1 MPSRQEPTEK
11 TPGGSEAGP
20 SAPGRLD
27 ALDQRIILELQ
38 EDGRRS
44 YRAIARSL
52 GVSEGTVRSRARRLF
67 DSGVLRILAFAD
79 PFRLGYSVLASIF
92 LRVAPGSLE
101 GVVKALTSWPEVM
114 YVSSCTGRIDI
125 YIQVICRDHEEL
137 WKLLA
142 KRLPAIGV
150 TETETLM
157 ELKVHKFAYSF
168 PGMLPGASGGAS

>member
-1 MPSRQEPTEK
+1 MK
-11 TPGGSEAGP
+11 TTDGGGAALRP
-20 SAPGRLD
+20 HGRLD

-44 YRAIARSL
+44 YRTIARSL

-79 PFRLGYSVLASIF
+79 PFKLGYSVLASIF

-101 GVVKALTSWPEVM
+101 GVVKTLASWPEVM

-125 YIQVICRDHEEL
+125 YIQVICRDHEDL

-142 KRLPAIGV
+142 QRLPAIGV
-150 TETETLM
+150 IETETLM
-157 ELKVHKFAYSF
+157 ELKVHKFAYSS
-168 PGMLPGASGGAS
+168 PGMLAGVAPAASLTGPSRA